1 MTYIDASDSKGDIQE
16 YIRKTWPRD
25 NNISAAPKF
34 QNAINFILKRMSEKR
49 KEQLAISR
57 RRAESIINGEASAK
71 YRSWENAAIQ
81 ELLKEADHEET
92 AFRERFF
99 ELQAT
104 LASQQEKLARQ
115 AEAIA
120 SLQEK
125 IEGRQV
131 GRQI

>member
-81 ELLKEADHEET
+81 ELLKGATHEEKVSLK
-92 AFRERFF
+92 RID
-99 ELQAT
+99 ELMAEIQ
-104 LASQQEKLARQ
+104 SIRDFIESRQ
-115 AEAIA
+115 A
-120 SLQEK
+120 
-125 IEGRQV
+125 
-131 GRQI
+131 